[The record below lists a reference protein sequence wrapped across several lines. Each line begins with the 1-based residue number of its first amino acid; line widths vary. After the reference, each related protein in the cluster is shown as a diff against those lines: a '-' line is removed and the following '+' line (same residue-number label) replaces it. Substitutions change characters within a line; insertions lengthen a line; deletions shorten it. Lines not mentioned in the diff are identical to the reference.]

1 MARTADAV
9 IIGAGVM
16 GASIAFHLA
25 ERGVRPLVL
34 EQRQAASGSTG
45 KSAAFIRMHYTNEAE
60 ARLAHF
66 SFPYFREWEDRV
78 GYRCG
83 FQRTGFLCLVGPA
96 DAGKLERNVAMLQRI
111 GVQTEAVAPGAL
123 RGLQSGLSVDDL
135 GAAAWE
141 PQSGYA
147 DPVATTH
154 ALLRRARERGARLE
168 EGERVEA
175 IRLDESG
182 NARGVQTRTDRI
194 DSPAVFSAAGC
205 WSPGLLATAGVAVA
219 IRPVRAQL
227 AFFARPPAPPELLTF
242 IDVAG
247 GVYARPHGAEL
258 VLAGVGT
265 GGQEAADPNRYR
277 EESDPDFVDQA
288 RGLLAR
294 RLPPMEHQPFVRG
307 HAGLYDMSP
316 DTRAILDQAPGANGL
331 FFAVGFSG
339 TGFKI
344 APAVGAGLAEWLT
357 EGRPRSVDFQP
368 FRLGRFSEGQPLES
382 PDEYRVPERF
392 GHRI

>member
-25 ERGVRPLVL
+25 QRGVRPLVL
-34 EQRQAASGSTG
+34 EQHRAASGSTG

-66 SFPYFREWEDRV
+66 SFPYFTEWEDRV

-83 FQRTGFLCLVGPA
+83 FQRTGFLCMVAAA
-96 DAGKLERNVAMLQRI
+96 DAEKLRRNVTMLQRLGI
-111 GVQTEAVAPGAL
+111 RTEAVDPGAL
-123 RGLQSGLSVDDL
+123 PELQPHLQVEDL

-141 PQSGYA
+141 PESGYA
-147 DPVATTH
+147 DPVAATQ
-154 ALLRRARERGARLE
+154 ALLRRAQERGARLE
-168 EGERVEA
+168 EGVRVEA
-175 IRLDESG
+175 IRVEG
-182 NARGVQTRTDRI
+182 GRACGVHTRNDQI

-205 WSPGLLATAGVAVA
+205 WAPALLASAGVAVD

-227 AFFARPPAPPELLTF
+227 AFFARPPALQAGLVSF
-242 IDVAG
+242 IDAVG
-247 GVYARPHGAEL
+247 GVYARPHGADL

-265 GGQEAADPNRYR
+265 DRQATADPNRYR
-277 EESDPDFVDQA
+277 EDSDPDVVAQA
-288 RGLLAR
+288 LGLLTG
-294 RLPPMEHQPFVRG
+294 RLPPMERQPFVRG

-316 DTRAILDQAPGANGL
+316 DTRAILDEAPDARGL
-331 FFAVGFSG
+331 FLATGFSG

-357 EGRPRSVDFQP
+357 EGHPRSVDFRP
-368 FRLGRFSEGQPLES
+368 FRLERFAEGQPLHGA
-382 PDEYRVPERF
+382 DEYSVPDHF